1 MRVLFS
7 SMRMIGHIRPLLPY
21 ADALLNRGHDV
32 LVAAPQDAGAIL
44 RDAGLD
50 HAAFGHPGDK
60 QLAEISGFSLTSL
73 PKRLSRRPSA
83 RFSRTSMLGP
93 HCPDCAPPSKLGSRT

>member
-32 LVAAPQDAGAIL
+32 LVAAPQDACAMPGLTMRRSVTQATSSWL
-44 RDAGLD
+44 R
-50 HAAFGHPGDK
+50 FR
-60 QLAEISGFSLTSL
+60 GFSLTSL